1 MSRNGSYA
9 KSMNGI
15 VSFDDGDGTTIE
27 GSEINTETI
36 NCNTLTASSII
47 NTDYI
52 DSNTN
57 TYIQCLSDIT
67 FNGEVSAS
75 FVPTSNNQLC
85 NKLYVDTVAAGGTS
99 ILPFS
104 NVFTGTS
111 NTFNNQ
117 LMR

>member
-47 NTDYI
+47 YTDYI
-52 DSNTN
+52 DSYTN
-57 TYIQCLSDIT
+57 GYVQCISDIT

-85 NKLYVDTVAAGGTS
+85 NKLYVDTVAAAGSS
-99 ILPFS
+99 ILS
-104 NVFTGTS
+104 LTT
-111 NTFNNQ
+111 
-117 LMR
+117 